1 MKTGGTG
8 MTIEPWDLWW
18 AEVKYEDHEGSK
30 RRPVLIVSA
39 DEVYVL
45 SYKITSHE
53 SRNQW
58 GEYEIVQW
66 QTAGLPKPSTVR
78 LTQPYNLP
86 RSSLKKKI
94 GKLTPIDI
102 ETISLII

>member
-1 MKTGGTG
+1 
-8 MTIEPWDLWW
+8 MTIEPWELWW
-18 AEVKYEDHEGSK
+18 AEVEYEYHDGSK
-30 RRPVLIVSA
+30 RRPVLVVSA

-58 GEYEIVQW
+58 GEYEIIQW

-78 LTQPYNLP
+78 LTQPYNLL

-94 GKLTPIDI
+94 GKLTPVDI
-102 ETISLII
+102 EAISLKI

>member
-1 MKTGGTG
+1 

-53 SRNQW
+53 ARNQW

-66 QTAGLPKPSTVR
+66 KSAGLPKPSAVR
-78 LTQPYNLP
+78 LTQLYKFNQ
-86 RSSLKKKI
+86 SSLKKKI
-94 GKLTPIDI
+94 GRLTPMDI
-102 ETISLII
+102 EAICLKI